1 MQPIRVAIVDV
12 SEMGRHGLRSL
23 LQSLSLPIEIVEE
36 FSSIDPLESWL
47 QTKSIDVILLS
58 DETPR
63 SIDIPYFLKK
73 LGVLAGRTK
82 FVVLSQRLNLD
93 YIQRLINSGVRGFV
107 FREDKLLDK
116 LQTALVTVM
125 NGELYLSPRASAL
138 PFVNFSGRPNL
149 TNRDLQVLRLMA
161 QDYPVQEIAD
171 TLAVTKRVVYRS
183 RERLRHALGVRTS
196 EQIVGAAMEAGLLRD
211 G

>member
-47 QTKSIDVILLS
+47 QTKSIDVIILS

-73 LGVLAGRTK
+73 LGVLAVRTK

-116 LQTALVTVM
+116 LQSALVTVI

-138 PFVNFSGRPNL
+138 PFVNSSGRPNL